1 MAFDDEETNSDWER
15 LSLIQDESL
24 AENDNNT
31 TRPLI
36 STKETMF
43 HDSYPL
49 AMKAAGLGL
58 ASSKSRSLDFP
69 PVDSSLF
76 GSRRYLKLAFLLSAI
91 AALLAAAWS
100 QSASP
105 PASNLPT
112 PRPMVQR
119 VFAPSGAIPVQHPYQ
134 EKFQGLLPV
143 KRSAPKKILR
153 SMGSPKPNTPPRAT
167 VKRALSSETKKPM
180 TMVKPFKEKVLGIV
194 PVGRPAPKKVLRL
207 GSQPAVK
214 SPSALPEQA
223 IAPKVAPKSPPR
235 SMQKKDSSLVP
246 SSPQSKLSSM
256 VLKDKAKEHPRQTT
270 TPEAELDLQKYLTS
284 LLDWTGPTA
293 KPEAEVAMPMM
304 KFEPLRPLKNGLKDV
319 RKVLVKIVT
328 FVRRRLRRKQ

>member
-1 MAFDDEETNSDWER
+1 
-15 LSLIQDESL
+15 
-24 AENDNNT
+24 
-31 TRPLI
+31 
-36 STKETMF
+36 MF

-91 AALLAAAWS
+91 AALLAAASS

-153 SMGSPKPNTPPRAT
+153 SMGSPKPNTP
-167 VKRALSSETKKPM
+167 
-180 TMVKPFKEKVLGIV
+180 VKP
-194 PVGRPAPKKVLRL
+194 PT
-207 GSQPAVK
+207 
-214 SPSALPEQA
+214 ALPEQA